1 MIQYL
6 EFKDARC
13 KDCYKCL
20 RECPVKAIKVVDHHA
35 KIIESRCILCGHCTK
50 VCPQNAKS
58 VHSERAEVEKLLA
71 EGKVVASVA
80 PSFVS
85 SFNLQDFNVM
95 RLALGR
101 LGFADAEETSVGAR
115 EVTEQYRR
123 LLEGGTYKNF
133 ITSCCPAVNTMI
145 ELYYPKALSYLAPV
159 DSPMVAHAK
168 MLRKKDPDAKVVF
181 IGPCIAKKREARES
195 GVVDAVLT
203 FEDLAAMFADKGIAP
218 EEIARLPFKAGGGV
232 NRAKYYPISRGI
244 IKSFEKYIDGYE
256 FVAVDGAERCK
267 EVLENIESL
276 SGMFIEINSCD
287 AACVNGPCSLSLK
300 AGALRANADI
310 RRYVQKDMQEHAAA
324 PYEPVTDI
332 DFTCV
337 HERRRTEDFIPTDR
351 QIREIL
357 AKTGKTKP
365 EDMLNCGACGYNTCM
380 EKAWAVANGYA
391 NIDMCVPFMRERAES
406 MSYEIIQTSPNGIV
420 LLDNDLNILEINGK
434 AKELLGIRDHD
445 IKGKGIF
452 HYFNPTDFDIAQSEN
467 KSIHNKKV
475 FLEKTGSYIELTI
488 IVLKDNKG
496 TYAVMKDIT
505 QETKSSEQLDKVKL
519 ETLATTDEVIKKQ
532 MRVAQEIASLLGET
546 TAETKV
552 ALLKLKKTLQESG
565 EGK

>member
-1 MIQYL
+1 M
-6 EFKDARC
+6 
-13 KDCYKCL
+13 
-20 RECPVKAIKVVDHHA
+20 
-35 KIIESRCILCGHCTK
+35 
-50 VCPQNAKS
+50 
-58 VHSERAEVEKLLA
+58 
-71 EGKVVASVA
+71 
-80 PSFVS
+80 
-85 SFNLQDFNVM
+85 
-95 RLALGR
+95 
-101 LGFADAEETSVGAR
+101 
-115 EVTEQYRR
+115 
-123 LLEGGTYKNF
+123 
-133 ITSCCPAVNTMI
+133 
-145 ELYYPKALSYLAPV
+145 
-159 DSPMVAHAK
+159 
-168 MLRKKDPDAKVVF
+168 
-181 IGPCIAKKREARES
+181 
-195 GVVDAVLT
+195 
-203 FEDLAAMFADKGIAP
+203 
-218 EEIARLPFKAGGGV
+218 
-232 NRAKYYPISRGI
+232 
-244 IKSFEKYIDGYE
+244 
-256 FVAVDGAERCK
+256 AVDGAERCK

-452 HYFNPTDFDIAQSEN
+452 HYFNPTDFVIAQSEN